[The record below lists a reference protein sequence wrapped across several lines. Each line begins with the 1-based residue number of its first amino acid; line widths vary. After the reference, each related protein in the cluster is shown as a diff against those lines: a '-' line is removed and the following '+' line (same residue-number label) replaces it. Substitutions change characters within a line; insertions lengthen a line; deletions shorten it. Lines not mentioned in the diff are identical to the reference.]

1 MCTLVLVNEPYN
13 DLPSITNV
21 VHYVTH
27 KKSGDWVQFFGC
39 LNGDIGKIVTEII
52 RVKQYFHKEDGRQI
66 RQFIV
71 SFEEQTE
78 YNAYDVY
85 ILAIQIAAYYADRYQ
100 IVFGVHDDT
109 DNLHIHFAFNSVSFV
124 DGIKYSGGLG
134 DMFRLKSYIGRL
146 IKDYDIEFRTI

>member
-85 ILAIQIAAYYADRYQ
+85 ILAFQIAAYYADRYQ

-109 DNLHIHFAFNSVSFV
+109 ES
-124 DGIKYSGGLG
+124 
-134 DMFRLKSYIGRL
+134 
-146 IKDYDIEFRTI
+146 